1 MNIHQE
7 PACTAAPELCFPKL
21 PPPRSGG
28 EWESSFRRIA
38 YASFKNLLW
47 NWAFFPLKG
56 LDQISSGLT
65 LYIFH
70 KGQLFVFFLFPRLSW
85 VFLFLLP
92 LLAGVAFCERGTHG
106 SEI

>member
-7 PACTAAPELCFPKL
+7 PACTAA
-21 PPPRSGG
+21 RSSASQSSLRLAQE
-28 EWESSFRRIA
+28 EWESSFRRFA

-47 NWAFFPLKG
+47 NWAFFFSLKG

>member
-1 MNIHQE
+1 MGKFIQALCLSLFQE
-7 PACTAAPELCFPKL
+7 LALEL
-21 PPPRSGG
+21 GG
-28 EWESSFRRIA
+28 
-38 YASFKNLLW
+38 
-47 NWAFFPLKG
+47 FFFSLKG
-56 LDQISSGLT
+56 LGQISSGLT

>member
-1 MNIHQE
+1 MGKFIQAHCLCLFQE
-7 PACTAAPELCFPKL
+7 LALEL
-21 PPPRSGG
+21 G
-28 EWESSFRRIA
+28 
-38 YASFKNLLW
+38 
-47 NWAFFPLKG
+47 FFPLKG